1 MGNVWDLRYEE
12 RSWFHAVT
20 RSCKRA
26 LVQRLLLQCLHF
38 YLCFDYFGPKCSCF
52 TTKGIALRNEHGL
65 QLLRRKGDVCGGQ
78 GPLSWCLWSSGATW
92 AERAEPCEQPLATS
106 ALPARMRR
114 TPSILQRGEH
124 GEFQH
129 WWQHVKQL
137 QSLAGAQLLSGPVYC
152 LSEKHFPNKTWKSG
166 VLEDLHFLGRD
177 NGAFFEI

>member
-1 MGNVWDLRYEE
+1 MFGISDMKKEVGFMQLQEAVGGLWYRGFCYSVYIFTCTLTILDPNVYVLPQRELHWG
-12 RSWFHAVT
+12 RSMAYSFWGG
-20 RSCKRA
+20 R
-26 LVQRLLLQCLHF
+26 
-38 YLCFDYFGPKCSCF
+38 
-52 TTKGIALRNEHGL
+52 EM
-65 QLLRRKGDVCGGQ
+65 CGG
-78 GPLSWCLWSSGATW
+78 GKGSLSWCLWSSGATW